1 MKIKPKMKNGD
12 YEITTY
18 LRAKVGD
25 RVYAKNYR
33 MKPSQ
38 WEPGEV
44 VDVDVSVNRDLRTDA
59 SYRVMLDRESKSQRF
74 GGGMRI
80 FITVGDHSIAKI
92 ND

>member
-1 MKIKPKMKNGD
+1 MKNKPKMVNGD
-12 YEITTY
+12 YEVTVY

-25 RVYAKNYR
+25 RVYVENYR
-33 MKPSQ
+33 MNPSQ

-59 SYRVMLDRESKSQRF
+59 SYRVMLDRESKSKRF

-80 FITVGDHSIAKI
+80 FLTVGDHSIEKI